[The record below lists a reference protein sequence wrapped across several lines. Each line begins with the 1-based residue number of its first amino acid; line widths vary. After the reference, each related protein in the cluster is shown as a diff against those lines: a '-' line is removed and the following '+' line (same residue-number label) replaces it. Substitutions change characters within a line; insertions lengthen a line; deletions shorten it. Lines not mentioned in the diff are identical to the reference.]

1 MKPGGEGFEESRQ
14 IRNIV
19 SAALR
24 EVGATAAT
32 PAESFDG
39 LFHHLIDVAQEIA
52 RSCKNKSDSRV
63 LAGGEQ
69 GKHSVGGD
77 QLMGKQLQLVKIAV
91 VKYPHHLSITGGP
104 RGERLEKSARLDLRN
119 QLIQFTITTE
129 KSFRLLLLTLEDP
142 DDLFAGDGE
151 ATGQPLGKLVGDAV
165 IGERPLTG

>member
-24 EVGATAAT
+24 EVGATTAT

-52 RSCKNKSDSRV
+52 RSCKDKSDSRV

-91 VKYPHHLSITGGP
+91 VKDAGDQPDTSGAHCDGGEKLSG
-104 RGERLEKSARLDLRN
+104 LDLGGD
-119 QLIQFTITTE
+119 LTKFTVAAE
-129 KSFRLLLLTLEDP
+129 K
-142 DDLFAGDGE
+142 
-151 ATGQPLGKLVGDAV
+151 PLRFGL
-165 IGERPLTG
+165 